1 MISRA
6 IQWEGN
12 VASTGEKMKIAT
24 FFLNWTTRPLEIN
37 KYQLLLLIELVM
49 KKSGVAT

>member
-1 MISRA
+1 MA

-24 FFLNWTTRPLEIN
+24 FFPKLKRPDL
-37 KYQLLLLIELVM
+37 
-49 KKSGVAT
+49 